1 MTRSAKV
8 WWVVAMIFTLVN
20 LAGEVYAAM
29 RWEVLHACIH
39 AVLMLVGV
47 YFVWRLAPGRVESY

>member
-8 WWVVAMIFTLVN
+8 WWVVAMLFTLVN

-29 RWEVLHACIH
+29 QWEVLHACIH

-47 YFVWRLAPGRVESY
+47 YFVWRLAPGRAESY